1 MSLGPFKDATL
12 ENRFEQEFDSENGH
26 GRVWADY
33 AVRGGARMI
42 LHVEAEQGLRGT
54 GAAGRFMQSMA
65 EYAREKGLKLFPRC
79 SYAVAWHKR
88 HPDYDDVLA

>member
-1 MSLGPFKDATL
+1 MGQFKDAPS
-12 ENRFEQEFDSENGH
+12 ENRFEQEFDANEGQ

-42 LHVEAEQGLRGT
+42 LHVEAEQTLRGS

-65 EYAREKGLKLFPRC
+65 EYAREKGLRLFPRC
-79 SYAVAWHKR
+79 SYAVLWHKR

>member
-1 MSLGPFKDATL
+1 MGQFRDATS
-12 ENRFEQEFDSENGH
+12 ENRFEQDFEGEAGS

-42 LHVEAEQGLRGT
+42 LHVEAEQGLRGS
-54 GAAGRFMQSMA
+54 GAAGRFMQAMA
-65 EYAREKGLKLFPRC
+65 EYAREKGLRLFPRC
-79 SYAVAWHKR
+79 SYAVMWHKR